1 MQEIKPPK
9 KSLTFYYVLV
19 LAIILLFNDM
29 ARPYFT
35 QQQIEQVDYGTFMTM
50 IDDQKIDKVE
60 IKDNQIL
67 FIGKD
72 DNSAGLQ
79 INADGSVVL
88 KGTSFT
94 IQPVTNAAQINVNGK
109 PVDGHTHGGIDRGS
123 SNTDP
128 L

>member
-1 MQEIKPPK
+1 MNAKIHRGRNL
-9 KSLTFYYVLV
+9 S
-19 LAIILLFNDM
+19 
-29 ARPYFT
+29 R
-35 QQQIEQVDYGTFMTM
+35 IERGNAM
-50 IDDQKIDKVE
+50 
-60 IKDNQIL
+60 

-79 INADGSVVL
+79 INSDGSVIL

-109 PVDGHTHGGIDRGS
+109 PVDGHTHGGIERGS